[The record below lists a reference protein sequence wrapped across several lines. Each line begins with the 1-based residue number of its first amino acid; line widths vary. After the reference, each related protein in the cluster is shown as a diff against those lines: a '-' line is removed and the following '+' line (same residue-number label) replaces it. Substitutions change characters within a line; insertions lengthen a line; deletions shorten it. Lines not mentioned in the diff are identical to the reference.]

1 MEDQGVSLTKQV
13 EEQAG
18 LTMFLHLYTEDV
30 AIFVKQMEK
39 QESIGA
45 KVDFLG
51 SIVVINMK
59 LTC

>member
-1 MEDQGVSLTKQV
+1 MTKQV

-51 SIVVINMK
+51 SIVVINMR